1 MEHERILNNLE
12 DLDEARRLLQP
23 DESDLMLDLAC
34 GAGETTIFF
43 APHVKSVIAADM
55 SMEALKKAQAVIS
68 EQKEL
73 LNVAYRE
80 ADVQDLPFPAGAFS
94 LLCRRGEFHHFTDLD
109 RAFREFFRVL
119 RWQGRMCI
127 IDTLRP
133 EDPEA
138 ATFIE
143 TLHHLRDP
151 AHTRAYSR
159 EEWLAGA
166 ETTEFIVHSV
176 MTFGKR
182 RDFRKWCRTA
192 DLSSATTAKLQNA
205 FLDADQKIK
214 DFFQLEVF
222 AGEVESF
229 VEPAI
234 LIFASH
240 PAKPV
245 R

>member
-1 MEHERILNNLE
+1 MEYEKTLFNLD
-12 DLDEARRLLQP
+12 DLEEAGRLLQA

-94 LLCRRGEFHHFTDLD
+94 LLCRRGEFHHFTDLN
-109 RAFREFFRVL
+109 RAFQEFFRVL

-127 IDTLRP
+127 IDTLLP
-133 EDPEA
+133 EDPDA
-138 ATFIE
+138 AAFIE
-143 TLHHLRDP
+143 NLHRLRDP

-159 EEWLAGA
+159 EEWLAAA
-166 ETTEFIVHSV
+166 ETTEFIVHSIQ
-176 MTFGKR
+176 TFGKR
-182 RDFRKWCRTA
+182 RDFKKWCRVA
-192 DLSSATTAKLQNA
+192 DLNSSGIEKLQRL
-205 FLDADQKIK
+205 FLEAEPRIK

-222 AGEVESF
+222 AGEVEGF
-229 VEPAI
+229 VEPGI